1 MGASLVLKEIMT
13 VLVILEEAGGRY
25 YRDLAEAQN
34 DLQIRTLF
42 VMLANDEG
50 RHRKT
55 YGDLC
60 WRLGLNAELLAKD
73 TLIAARIDEEFG
85 IGNHQGVFRTMAEAI
100 EASLEL
106 ERKTIRYLTDL
117 EEHLPEHEQPRL
129 KQLLNEEWNHITV
142 LSDLK
147 ARLKK

>member
-13 VLVILEEAGGRY
+13 VLVILEESGGRY
-25 YRDLAEAQN
+25 YRELAEAQK

-42 VMLANDEG
+42 VMLSNDEG
-50 RHRKT
+50 RHRKI

-60 WRLGLNAELLAKD
+60 WRLGLNAELLAQD
-73 TLIAARIDEEFG
+73 AMTIARVNEEFG
-85 IGNHQGVFRTMAEAI
+85 LGNHQGPFKSIEEAI
-100 EASLEL
+100 ESALNL

-117 EEHLPEHEQPRL
+117 DEHLPENEQLRL
-129 KQLLNEEWNHITV
+129 KQLLNEEWNHITI

-147 ARLKK
+147 GRLKK